1 MDLGAKCK
9 QMCSFTHQDWCR
21 GVKTLKKT
29 FLSGW
34 AGHYERKIKDL
45 GKMVGEET
53 TILNVFSPS
62 TSTSHFEEKPSLL
75 SIVLE
80 QLDLESLMDLA

>member
-1 MDLGAKCK
+1 MQNAKKCAVFPTRIGAEV
-9 QMCSFTHQDWCR
+9 STH
-21 GVKTLKKT
+21 KKKH
-29 FLSGW
+29 SSQG
-34 AGHYERKIKDL
+34 GHNERKIKDL
-45 GKMVGEET
+45 GEMVGEET

>member
-1 MDLGAKCK
+1 MQNTKKCVSPGLV
-9 QMCSFTHQDWCR
+9 QRCQLSTH
-21 GVKTLKKT
+21 KKH
-29 FLSGW
+29 SSQG
-34 AGHYERKIKDL
+34 GHYECKIKDL
-45 GKMVGEET
+45 GEMVGEET

-62 TSTSHFEEKPSLL
+62 TSTSHFEEKPNLL

>member
-1 MDLGAKCK
+1 
-9 QMCSFTHQDWCR
+9 MCSFTHQDWCR
-21 GVKTLKKT
+21 GVKTLKKH
-29 FLSGW
+29 SSQG
-34 AGHYERKIKDL
+34 GHNERKIKDL
-45 GKMVGEET
+45 GEMVGEET

>member
-1 MDLGAKCK
+1 MQKKCAVLIPRIGAEV
-9 QMCSFTHQDWCR
+9 STH
-21 GVKTLKKT
+21 KKH
-29 FLSGW
+29 SSQG
-34 AGHYERKIKDL
+34 GHYERKIKYL
-45 GKMVGEET
+45 GEMVGEET

-80 QLDLESLMDLA
+80 QLDLESLLDLAQWLA